1 MFTNKGGNMTEQVIY
16 FEVLPDCSQGCG
28 AKATVYAGG
37 RGAGDCAGKYCEPCA
52 KALRFDV
59 WDRYAVKPTEEEK

>member
-1 MFTNKGGNMTEQVIY
+1 MAKPAVLLEALYDCEQK
-16 FEVLPDCSQGCG
+16 CG

-37 RGAGDCAGKYCEPCA
+37 RGAGDWAGKYCEPCA